1 MDKHKSELY
10 FLLFLLLIVL
20 TLGFFLF
27 KPFIYVLILAVV
39 FATVFDPLHQKILTW
54 TGQKKV
60 LAALLSTISV
70 LIVVIIPISFLA
82 TQVFQETSHLYL
94 SITEEGSN
102 SAFNN
107 KVEQLVNNIKNLAF
121 LPADFSFD
129 LKQYTEQGLKWFI
142 PHITSIVSNFAAA
155 FVGVFI
161 FLMALYY
168 IFKDGSRLKRAIVA
182 SSPLQDNHDEAIFR
196 KLKSAINAV
205 IRGNLGIALIQGALT
220 AIGFLIF
227 NVPNPVLWGSIAAIT
242 ALIPGLGT
250 ALVIVPAALY
260 LFWSG
265 QTPFAIGLIIWGVAA
280 VGLIDNFLGPRLVE
294 RGMHIHPFLILLS
307 IFGGLSLFGPLGF
320 ILGPLVLSLLFA
332 LLDIYFEIHREHI
345 SQ

>member
-1 MDKHKSELY
+1 MNPHKSELY
-10 FLLFLLLIVL
+10 FLLFLLLVIL

-39 FATVFDPLHQKILTW
+39 FATVFNPLHLKILTW
-54 TGQKKV
+54 TGQRKV
-60 LAALLSTISV
+60 IAALLSTISV

-82 TQVFQETSHLYL
+82 TQVFQETSSLYL
-94 SITEEGSN
+94 SVTEEGN
-102 SAFNN
+102 TFAFNN
-107 KVEQLVNNIKNLAF
+107 KIEQIVNNFNNLAY
-121 LPADFSFD
+121 LPEDFSVDF
-129 LKQYTEQGLKWFI
+129 KQYVSQGLNWMVS
-142 PHITSIVSNFAAA
+142 HIGSILSNFAAA
-155 FVGVFI
+155 FVGVFV

-168 IFKDGSRLKRAIVA
+168 IFKDGGRLKQAIVA

-205 IRGNLGIALIQGALT
+205 IRGNLGIAIIQGALT
-220 AIGFLIF
+220 AVGFLIF

-250 ALVIVPAALY
+250 ALVIAPAALY
-260 LFWSG
+260 LFWTG
-265 QTPFAIGLIIWGVAA
+265 QTSFGGGLLIWGVAA
-280 VGLIDNFLGPRLVE
+280 VGLVDNFLGPRLVE

-320 ILGPLVLSLLFA
+320 ILGHLALSLLFA
-332 LLDIYFEIHREHI
+332 LLDIYFEIRKEHVTR
-345 SQ
+345 